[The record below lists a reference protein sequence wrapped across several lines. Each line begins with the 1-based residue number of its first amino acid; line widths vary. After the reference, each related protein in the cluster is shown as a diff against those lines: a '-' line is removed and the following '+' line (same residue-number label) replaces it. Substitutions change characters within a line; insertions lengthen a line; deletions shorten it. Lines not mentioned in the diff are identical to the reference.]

1 MPGARLH
8 SVVAQAVGR
17 LIAAPAAV
25 LGEATAAALAQSGA
39 ELGAAEAV
47 YLHRMGSQRLEPV
60 QSWLANPESEAVLQR
75 FSGRPAYLFPWRHM
89 LRHGEIVEILP
100 HDPHAAGHNLARAVL
115 LVPVL
120 RPGCA
125 VAVVAFAGPGGAPP
139 WQEALEERERRNA
152 LVLLAQS
159 LDAACTRAMQSPV
172 VVAPR
177 NSAGLLDSI
186 ADVVRDTGHM
196 VAITDA
202 KGRIEWV
209 NDAYERQTG
218 YRLAELIG
226 RRPGVLLQADAT
238 DAATKLRIRAA
249 LDAGRAVSADLLN
262 RHKDGSTY
270 WVNLDIRPR
279 HDAAGNLVGFTAIQ
293 SVVTRHKRLE
303 EAARKAFRYSDALL
317 RSLFELS
324 PVGLALNDFK
334 TGAFVDVSP
343 MLLEPTGY
351 TREEFLALS
360 YWDVTPEDYADG
372 EDAALEQL
380 RSTGRYGPYE
390 KEYIRKDGSR
400 YPVLLNGVLTT
411 DTSGRELIWSVVE
424 DISER
429 KQYEAQQ
436 AARLRDVQKA
446 QRRLETAIS
455 VLPDGFAQFDAD
467 DRLVLYN
474 ARFREIYPDLSD
486 VVTLGMRYEDF
497 LRSGV
502 QRGVFREAV
511 GREEEWIAETL
522 ANHRRGNSIEREAT
536 LSDGRIIRVIEKPT
550 PEGGCA
556 GLRSDITGLR
566 EAEQRLANIIEA
578 AQAGTW
584 EWSTETGISRIN
596 DRWAEMLGLERAA
609 IEPVTEAKW
618 KGMIH
623 PDDMPVIDRAMTRF
637 QSGIREAVEYEFRMR
652 HAEGHWL
659 WVQSRGRVTR
669 RDADGRVL
677 VVAGVHLDIDARR
690 RQQAALEASHT
701 ALQKALVERDE
712 AEQRFF
718 DIESVSSSWFWEQDT
733 KLRFTYVSNSFY
745 KITGFR
751 PEELIGKSRTEV
763 YGTNEKAQAT
773 ADWDWLA
780 ERYARHEPFDNFVY
794 LLGDES
800 TGFDRP
806 IWLHV
811 SGKPFFDGEG
821 RFAGYRG
828 TGADVSQLVL
838 ARLQA
843 EEANR
848 SKSEFLASMSH
859 EVRTPLNGMLGMAEL
874 LEPALTDPAQQEML
888 ATIRESGNAMVALLD
903 DILDMSRVDAGKLEL
918 ECRPFRLETVCER
931 VAALHGPLA
940 RDKGLEFVTRLGDG
954 AATGLRG
961 DALRVQQILHN
972 LVGNAI
978 KFTEKGTITVALSY
992 SGADGLR
999 MSVEDTG
1006 IGMTPAQRERLFR
1019 PFEQA
1024 DGSISRRYGGSGL
1037 GMAIVDRLVALMG
1050 GRIEVESE
1058 LGRGTAI
1065 IVNLPLKPAQEEA
1078 APASAVA
1085 TPALP
1090 EGLRVL
1096 AADDNATNRRI
1107 LELLLKRLSVDV
1119 QMVEDGAQAIAAWEP
1134 ERFDLVL
1141 LDIAMPVVDGLGA
1154 LKEIRRMEAEAGC
1167 APTPA
1172 IAVSANAMSHQ
1183 VSEYLQAGF
1192 DAHVAKPV
1200 SGEKLAQ
1207 AITAHLPH
1215 GLSQDGA

>member
-1 MPGARLH
+1 M
-8 SVVAQAVGR
+8 VAQAVGR
-17 LIAAPAAV
+17 LISAPAAA
-25 LGEATAAALAQSGA
+25 LGEATAVALAQSGA

-47 YLHRMGSQRLEPV
+47 YLHRLGSQRLEPV
-60 QSWLANPESEAVLQR
+60 QSWSAEPEADGVLQR
-75 FSGRPAYLFPWRHM
+75 FAGRPASLFHWRHR

-100 HDPHAAGHNLARAVL
+100 HDLHAAAHGLTRAVL

-120 RPGCA
+120 RPGC
-125 VAVVAFAGPGGAPP
+125 VRAVVVFAAPGGAPP
-139 WQEALEERERRNA
+139 WQEPLAVPEGRNA
-152 LVLLAQS
+152 LLLLAQS
-159 LDAACTRAMQSPV
+159 LDAACTRAMQSPAV
-172 VVAPR
+172 VTPR
-177 NSAGLLDSI
+177 HGAGLLDSI

-249 LDAGRAVSADLLN
+249 LDAGRAVTADMLN
-262 RHKDGSTY
+262 RRKDGSTY

-279 HDAAGNLVGFTAIQ
+279 HDAEGRLAGFTAIQ
-293 SVVTRHKRLE
+293 SVVTRHKRVE
-303 EAARKAFRYSDALL
+303 DAARRAFKYSDSLL

-324 PVGLALNDFK
+324 PVGLALNDLK
-334 TGAFVDVSP
+334 TGAFVDASP
-343 MLLEPTGY
+343 RLVEPTGY
-351 TREEFLALS
+351 TRDEFLALS
-360 YWDVTPEDYADG
+360 YWDVTPEEYAEG
-372 EDAALEQL
+372 EALALEQL
-380 RSTGRYGPYE
+380 RTTGRYGPYE

-411 DTSGRELIWSVVE
+411 DTTGRELIWSVVE
-424 DISER
+424 DISKR
-429 KQYEAQQ
+429 KQYEVQQ
-436 AARLRDVQKA
+436 ASRLRDVQKA
-446 QRRLETAIS
+446 QRRLENAIS

-474 ARFREIYPDLSD
+474 ARFREIYPELSD
-486 VVTLGMRYEDF
+486 VVTLGVRYEDF

-502 QRGVFREAV
+502 ARGMFREAV
-511 GREEEWIAETL
+511 GREEEWIAETMES
-522 ANHRRGNSIEREAT
+522 HRSGSGVAREAT

-550 PEGGCA
+550 PEGGRA
-556 GLRSDITGLR
+556 GLRSDITSLR
-566 EAEQRLANIIEA
+566 DAEQRLANIIAA

-584 EWSTETGISRIN
+584 EWSTDTGISRIN
-596 DRWAEMLGLERAA
+596 DRWAEMLGLEREA
-609 IEPVTEAKW
+609 IEPVTEEKW
-618 KGMIH
+618 KAMIH
-623 PDDMPVIDRAMTRF
+623 PDDLPVIDRAMTRF
-637 QSGIREAVEYEFRMR
+637 QSGLREAVEYEFRMR
-652 HAEGHWL
+652 HADGHWL

-669 RDADGRVL
+669 RDADGGVII
-677 VVAGVHLDIDARR
+677 VAGVHLDIDARR

-701 ALQKALVERDE
+701 ALQKALAERDE

-718 DIESVSSSWFWEQDT
+718 DIESVSSSWFWEQDAE
-733 KLRFTYVSNSFY
+733 LRFTYVSSSFY

-751 PEELIGKSRTEV
+751 PEELIGKSRIEV

-780 ERYARHEPFDNFVY
+780 ERYAQHESFDNFVY

-811 SGKPFFDGEG
+811 SGKPFFDSEG
-821 RFAGYRG
+821 QFAGYRG
-828 TGADVSQLVL
+828 TGSEVSQLVL

-874 LEPALTDPAQQEML
+874 LEPALTDPGQREML
-888 ATIRESGNAMVALLD
+888 ATIRESGTAMVSLLD
-903 DILDMSRVDAGKLEL
+903 GILDMSRVDAGKLEL
-918 ECRPFRLETVCER
+918 ESRPFRLKDVCGK
-931 VAALHGPLA
+931 VAGLHGPLA
-940 RDKGLEFVTRLGDG
+940 REKGLEFVTRIEGCPEDCLC
-954 AATGLRG
+954 G

-972 LVGNAI
+972 LVSNAI
-978 KFTEKGTITVALSY
+978 KFTEQGRITIAMTY
-992 SGADGLR
+992 SEAAGLR

-1037 GMAIVDRLVALMG
+1037 GMAIVDRLVALMA

-1058 LGRGTAI
+1058 PGRGTAI
-1065 IVNLPLKPAQEEA
+1065 AVNLPLKPAQEAADPVPVA
-1078 APASAVA
+1078 APASL
-1085 TPALP
+1085 PA
-1090 EGLRVL
+1090 GLRVL

-1107 LELLLKRLSVDV
+1107 LELLLKRQAVDV
-1119 QMVEDGAQAIAAWEP
+1119 RMVEDGAQAIAAWAP
-1134 ERFDLVL
+1134 ERFDVVL

-1207 AITAHLPH
+1207 AITGQLPQS
-1215 GLSQDGA
+1215 LPPDGG